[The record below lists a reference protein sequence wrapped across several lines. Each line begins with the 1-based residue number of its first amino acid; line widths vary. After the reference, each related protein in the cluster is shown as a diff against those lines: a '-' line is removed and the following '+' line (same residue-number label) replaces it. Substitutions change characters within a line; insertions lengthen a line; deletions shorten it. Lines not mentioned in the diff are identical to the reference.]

1 MKTLFKLTV
10 CPATYRSTIITD
22 AGEFRLNRMDAQQAL
37 RLWSLGTPYLRITRH
52 GAQLLA
58 DRSPAQV
65 VELLHCCKTVR
76 EVDVLANLH
85 PADDALA
92 AAALRRIE
100 QLRTQ
105 RVRA

>member
-10 CPATYRSTIITD
+10 CPATYRSIIITD
-22 AGEFRLNRMDAQQAL
+22 AGEFRLNQLDPQQAL

-65 VELLHCCKTVR
+65 CELMHCCKTVR
-76 EVDVLANLH
+76 EVDHLANLH
-85 PADDALA
+85 AADDSLA
-92 AAALRRIE
+92 AAALRRID

-105 RVRA
+105 RIRA